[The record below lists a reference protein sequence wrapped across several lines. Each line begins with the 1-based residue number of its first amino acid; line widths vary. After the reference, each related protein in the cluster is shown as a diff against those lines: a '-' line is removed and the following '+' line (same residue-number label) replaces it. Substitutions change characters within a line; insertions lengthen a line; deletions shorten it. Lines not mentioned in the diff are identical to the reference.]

1 MRCVMNFW
9 LVAIVVLLLDQ
20 ATKYWALNHL
30 EIWESVPLLPGWL
43 HLTLVQNPGAAFG
56 LFANWTWLFIL
67 VTLAVVLLALLFYQ
81 RILALDWQFQFA
93 LALELGGA
101 VGNLIDRIR
110 FSHVVDFI
118 DLLIWPVFNVA
129 DMAIVA
135 GVVLL
140 GYKILWFPNE
150 PGGCPNHKDTEQ

>member
-1 MRCVMNFW
+1 MNFW

-20 ATKYWALNHL
+20 AAKYWILNYL
-30 EIWESVPLLPGWL
+30 EAWESVPLLPGWL

-56 LFANWTWLFIL
+56 LFANWTGLFIL
-67 VTLAVVLLALLFYQ
+67 VTLAVVLLALFFYR
-81 RILALDWQFQFA
+81 RILALDWQFQLA

-110 FSHVVDFI
+110 FGHVVDFI

-140 GYKILWFPNE
+140 GYKILWFSNE
-150 PGGCPNHKDTEQ
+150 PGVSPNHKDTEK